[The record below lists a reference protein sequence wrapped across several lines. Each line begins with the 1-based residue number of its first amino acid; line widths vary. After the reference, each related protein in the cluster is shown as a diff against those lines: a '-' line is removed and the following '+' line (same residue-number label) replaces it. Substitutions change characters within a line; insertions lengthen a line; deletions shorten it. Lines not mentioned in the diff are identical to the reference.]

1 MPERVTIIA
10 AFVAGLLS
18 FFSPCVLPLVPIY
31 LGYMTGTAATNL
43 GTANRLRLLIHALF
57 FVLGFSIIF
66 VLLGAVAG
74 LLGSLIGR
82 VLPILVR
89 IGGVLIIVLGLS
101 LCGLITI
108 PFLQMDKHLN
118 MDNRR
123 VKGYWTSFLVG
134 IVFAAGWTPCIGPV
148 LASILFLAANSQ
160 TLLSGALLLGVYSF
174 GLGLPFLVA
183 GGLINLAIPLFRR
196 LGRWS
201 RIFNYV
207 GGGLLIVM
215 GFLLL
220 TDLFNQI
227 ISWFNAIASGY

>member
-1 MPERVTIIA
+1 MSERVSIIT

-43 GTANRLRLLIHALF
+43 GTSNRLRVLIHALF

-66 VLLGAVAG
+66 VVLGAVAG

-82 VLPILVR
+82 ILPVLVR
-89 IGGVLIIVLGLS
+89 LGGVLLIILGLS
-101 LCGLITI
+101 LCGLVKI
-108 PFLQMDKHLN
+108 PVLQMDKHLN
-118 MDNRR
+118 MDTHRA
-123 VKGYWTSFLVG
+123 KGYWTSFLVG

-148 LASILFLAANSQ
+148 LASILFLAANTK
-160 TLLSGALLLGVYSF
+160 TLLNGALLLGVYSL
-174 GLGLPFLVA
+174 GLGLPFLIA
-183 GGLINLAIPLFRR
+183 GGLINLAIPIMRR

-201 RIFNYV
+201 RVFNYI

-215 GFLLL
+215 GFLLI
-220 TDLFNQI
+220 TGLFDQI
-227 ISWFNAIASGY
+227 TSWFNAFAAG